1 MSRHGFEYSITP
13 SRPAGWR
20 SFLANFLMVITVAA
34 VSAISGAVVALELLG
49 PDKPGAGA
57 RSTAQMR
64 PAPLRVAQPS
74 APATAAPAVI
84 ELPQLRAAI
93 VQPVPQPAAVP
104 APQAAPASQ
113 AAPPPHAAPAA
124 PVQAVALA
132 DAQALAQVPESE
144 LTFTHGYA
152 RRRAV
157 QEAANAASGT
167 QVARVESEA
176 QFGREALKIRPRTVA
191 RVDSRAADAREARG
205 LFGRFDQPARYYD
218 SSRHQAMAY
227 GDPRT
232 NQNRRSQGGLFG
244 SGGFFGSLF

>member
-1 MSRHGFEYSITP
+1 MSRHGFEYSLTP

-20 SFLANFLMVITVAA
+20 SFLSNLMMVVTIAA
-34 VSAISGAVVALELLG
+34 VSAISGAVVTLELLSE
-49 PDKPGAGA
+49 KPGAGA
-57 RSTAQMR
+57 RAAAQIA

-74 APATAAPAVI
+74 APAAAAPAVI
-84 ELPQLRAAI
+84 ELPKVLATI
-93 VQPVPQPAAVP
+93 VPPMPQPAAVP
-104 APQAAPASQ
+104 APQAGPA
-113 AAPPPHAAPAA
+113 PHAAPAVQAPPAPAAA
-124 PVQAVALA
+124 PV

-152 RRRAV
+152 KRRAV
-157 QEAANAASGT
+157 QEAASAASGT
-167 QVARVESEA
+167 QVARVESES
-176 QFGREALKIRPRTVA
+176 QFGREALKIRPRTYA

-205 LFGRFDQPARYYD
+205 LFGRFDQPARYD

-244 SGGFFGSLF
+244 SGGFFGGLF

>member
-1 MSRHGFEYSITP
+1 MSRHGFEYSISP

-49 PDKPGAGA
+49 PDKPGVRATA
-57 RSTAQMR
+57 RIA
-64 PAPLRVAQPS
+64 PAPMRVAQPS

-84 ELPQLRAAI
+84 ELPRVLATI
-93 VQPVPQPAAVP
+93 VQPVPQAVAAP
-104 APQAAPASQ
+104 APQPAVAPAPQQVAAPA
-113 AAPPPHAAPAA
+113 PPAAPAPTAA
-124 PVQAVALA
+124 PAQAVALA
-132 DAQALAQVPESE
+132 DAHAVAQVPESE

-157 QEAANAASGT
+157 QDAANAASG
-167 QVARVESEA
+167 QVARVESET
-176 QFGREALKIRPRTVA
+176 QFGREAVKVRPRTVA
-191 RVDSRAADAREARG
+191 RVDSRAADARG
-205 LFGRFDQPARYYD
+205 LFWRFDQPARYD
-218 SSRHQAMAY
+218 SSRHLAY

-232 NQNRRSQGGLFG
+232 NQNRRSQGGPFG